1 MITKEIEKEI
11 LSNIEKNDAAVRSN
25 TRLIDLLRKQFKL
38 KENQYLSERRLKLFK
53 ADIQPVIAK
62 KYKCTLEDGRQ
73 GLKYVGKKA
82 PSARKAQSRI
92 CSYLTAPKAPPTKF
106 ELALKAVADAVE
118 DGMTDKQAEEL
129 TALLK

>member
-1 MITKEIEKEI
+1 MITKEIENEI
-11 LSNIEKNDAAVRSN
+11 LSNIAKNDAAARSN

-38 KENQYLSERRLKLFK
+38 KENQFLSDRRLKSFK
-53 ADIQPVIAK
+53 ADIQPIIAK

-92 CSYLTAPKAPPTKF
+92 CSYVTAPPTPPTPF

-129 TALLK
+129 IALIK